1 MKRYWKRNRFRRFLA
16 LFVAVC
22 TFMTGVPLTAL
33 AQEDPGTGGTCP
45 NHVRHDESC
54 GYVEGDETKP
64 CLHVC
69 ESCATEERL
78 LELDS
83 TLDEQIKELASQ
95 YFGDSPAELTPE
107 YQEALMKLYS
117 SVQKNGT
124 MTASLPGS
132 DAAGE
137 GTVEVEALEE
147 GVEFDPEVKI
157 IAPEDILSTDDGG
170 IQLTFRLSKA
180 ADYPVSFRVRTLG
193 ASAKSGESFIPVG
206 HFMGQIVEFPKGS
219 VEQSINMA
227 IRDDSARIEGTE
239 LFLIMCDQ
247 PQNAVF
253 EGENPYSAFAWG
265 KILKDNGYNEGLLTE
280 GKNALDKAVSTG
292 IKDAPL
298 FPNQDLA
305 DYTYMTWDPSEF
317 PSLPIKFEKLQVMR
331 FRTEDGAK
339 ASPDERSM
347 ASGVFHLSEDAKD
360 LVRDGIAN
368 KFRFWPVIVYDR
380 SGGDDGYWVWTS
392 DLELKL
398 YNKTEENIIDWQVFQ
413 DTSSEEIKDGW
424 GPDKGYTYT
433 DLKEWTDDASEDQR
447 DVYDVKTERVFD
459 ITPDYTDL
467 ALYVMACG
475 TVNDAWLGLQ
485 TKYYQSEG
493 MLGAWLQDTK
503 QPEVVGVTVPKENF
517 SSGDCIPITVEFSEP
532 IVARGLTL
540 SVQDRA
546 GGLRHLEE
554 GEPYYKG
561 KYVSFPYVVEDR
573 NNTNI
578 VVTGLSAD
586 RDAETGESLVTDLAG
601 NTFEGWTPENGTL
614 TLEDAVIETPRKELA
629 FTDNGMKVVYP
640 EKPDGGNWESYIR
653 SDRVRVEIPL
663 NYSEDPG
670 ADLTNWIASSYQ
682 DGAALPTVKIS
693 TDSGHTLYDVA
704 YALDENGDPVSS
716 TLVSE
721 FDAADLQE
729 GNNQISLWIA
739 DEADGPFRPVLAAG
753 LPDAVLGQADV
764 TDIELTAAY
773 GSAGTAVEE
782 DGNVLLSQL
791 VDTDDNISPIQFTA
805 ALTPDRVNYP
815 EVEWSVENADQDV
828 KEPIAQ
834 ITRDPNDPLKAQLTL
849 TGSAFGEVTVTATAN
864 NGGEGE
870 DNEKAVS
877 QSFSFTVER
886 DISLFSGVTTT
897 VKVGEAGSVKWLNS
911 DGDIYNEAVYTV
923 KLYRADKEGNPEG
936 EQIGDD
942 YFSEK
947 GANSVEIGEGVF
959 SEISQ
964 FTDGAYRPAYVAV
977 ITTDDLYNLG
987 EKLEARS
994 LVTVYPKPVNISLEP
1009 EEEDINGG
1017 LYLLDD
1023 AGSFRFRGTVENWLE
1038 RDDGNSEVTVTRN
1051 DEPYGEFTCTVD
1063 DQVSGS
1069 VEIPAVAEGNLK
1081 DIYIITVKAKN
1092 NNAGVYSSDSLVLQ
1106 VYDRDALE
1114 VIVEN
1119 ENGEVIDTMSGDGGS
1134 LTVSNTG
1141 QAALDGGKLDISQA
1155 DMDAILGLKRQ
1166 IDLKR
1171 YLYVNYEGIGWNTVS
1186 DRMAWNSENTA
1197 AATINYRNGT
1207 LFEDIRNF
1215 DYTNYRPDETMMLVG
1230 HEDGESRIT
1239 VTHGRT
1245 GNQVGFDVTVDTL
1258 KDQLY
1263 LFQVYPMA
1271 ATAITYSAYTD
1282 ESRTQTE
1289 ERVVSTNENG
1299 EFAVYEEFGIA
1310 SDVRFERTDAD
1321 GSTWLGTIFH
1331 QNLLTQEN
1339 DGSKM
1344 ELYPLNS
1351 IDLREVTVQNF
1362 YLKDEAGN
1370 PYSGPVRYSYGV
1382 YKNGE
1387 FCPQARLSDD
1397 KGSAEHA
1404 RDKAEVISDES
1415 GMVRL
1420 DLDSTQFI
1428 TVSELAEGATE
1439 ADLGPGDEITY
1450 IVEFEFGENYT
1461 QYQPQVVEIDASVN
1475 DEQAIRSAD
1484 SILNLRSAAEANKA
1498 FVDSYQV
1505 QYKDEMKASYDATDN
1520 TGYVGLSNE
1529 FQDVDLK
1536 SRVIWWN
1543 TLAEDLPKGS
1553 LYETELTDDT
1563 DQALKGQKSSTVVYP
1578 FGNFPVSTNILRIT
1592 PELFGGLGIRDEGY
1606 EPITGKIRLYDE
1618 TGELY
1623 AVYSVPFKLA
1633 NLIGTEDI
1641 SDFSQGLYVGSA
1653 TGELPISMF
1662 EADAAA
1668 NEASRESNGG
1678 GFSGE
1683 AFETGG
1689 FDGGDMANG
1698 ALNGLAIGC
1707 PSFLPVKYNIVATDD
1722 PNEWQFIGVIEF
1734 AFGNDPDVDVSS
1746 QSTTKM
1752 QNNFSSAKKTIEE
1765 FADRFSKDDSTP
1777 QQPPQQQS
1785 SQQQSGS
1792 NWKGN
1797 VNATAMVRG
1806 FVQGT
1811 MKYNPSTERW
1821 NAEFD
1826 GGGLAIS
1833 GSAGYVWNGNSMVGP
1848 VPFTYSIG
1856 AGADLEVALE
1866 FSPMSEEAEEGGQ
1879 SIYTDFLSTVK
1890 FVAWAKAF
1898 AGIGFDWTIIA
1909 AKLGVFGN
1917 LAAGINVKTL
1927 NQAYRAEDKNTSY
1940 NYFNV
1945 GGEIGLKVELR
1956 MIIFEYE
1963 KVLVSGKLGYHRMDK
1978 IDGREEY
1985 TETNMPD
1992 KIYDSYEDDGAELY
2006 EREEKFRA
2014 MSPLN
2019 MANMRVASAS
2029 LKAESRSYLQ
2039 NPTVWSDGGGIQL
2052 FSLDA
2057 DNAFAQIG
2065 SNVYP
2070 GAEPVIARDGS
2081 LVVFRTDNGST
2092 DLNENGIGWA
2102 VRSGDT
2108 YMKQDGLISGTIENE
2123 AGEQVAAAA
2132 SNLDFDGTS
2141 GFGVAVWE
2149 QQNEASMM
2157 AADAPVDYNNVNDMM
2172 NRTEIVLS
2180 VVQDGS
2186 WSEPLRLTDNSTP
2199 DMAPQA
2205 AVSSNGKAIVVWR
2218 QPAAADEGNPM
2229 TFDASDE
2236 IVYSYYDGSSWS
2248 EVRQLDLGDL
2258 GAVKGLDAAIA
2269 DDGTALV
2276 TTAVQTAGPS
2286 NAMSVESGINPE
2298 TNGSNEITY
2307 TLIGADGEIK
2317 KDRVRLTDDGAAD
2330 ENPQAAYADGKFLLA
2345 WYSTE
2350 ESEVQNPVSGELQ
2363 TKEVSDI
2370 KLRAVNTDGTIE
2382 GGFVNSI
2389 SEINKTSPMEVGAE
2403 FTLAQGAGGSL
2414 NDLALIW
2421 KTSEKSGDEDSGELV
2436 YDKDVVH
2443 AVKFLDSGDGR
2454 VRVTAPMELADMG
2467 PSTTADSVSAYVNGN
2482 TIKAVI
2488 LKSEPTS
2495 ETETYSPDASGA
2507 GADAENSPV
2516 TLPVTMSSMVSAT
2529 VECTDSIAVS
2539 DIAFDPEEIRAGAVM
2554 PVQFNVQNTGLTP
2567 ITSITAQIG
2576 DRTVTLNDLN
2586 VLPNEVQA
2594 VYAEHLVGSRA
2605 EDADYTVTA
2614 SFAGGNTASASGT
2627 LELAMS
2633 DVSIGS
2639 VKVLEESEGT
2649 RTMSVSLYNDSALP
2663 LADSGLGVAL
2673 NFYESQASDAEAVPE
2688 LSCVITDPEQLQLI
2702 DEKGFSKQVTYTI
2715 PEDRLEDGEIPENG
2729 MKLFVRA
2736 DVIDPES
2743 GERAVEKDYTYNET
2757 SVQFDSLFKDGVQ
2770 FKTDAVLDNSG
2781 DVSQSVVTV
2790 KNLSLKPA
2798 EKPGNVL
2805 VSLLDEGGSVLET
2818 VSLASGA
2825 GELFRLGDEAEDT
2838 RTVSFTQKGTAVTAR
2853 YLPVADG
2860 ADYENSL
2867 MSLEAAGR
2875 SFAEEELTPEG
2886 DSEVLLTADSVN
2898 LSGTL
2903 LTAAAK
2909 SPKAEIA
2916 VYDADGVKLA
2926 EGTGHLSFQLPLVL
2940 GGNGETVDNK
2950 VTVTVDPADENAAA
2964 MAYQLTVRNTRDSS
2978 GSVVLESSAQTAT
2991 GWTNAEKVTLT
3002 QTAEELE
3009 NFAPEAWQ
3017 YTVNGGNWTD
3027 AEDEEGQ
3034 DSRILTTL
3042 REEGEYAVQGR
3053 IVDGSGY
3060 SMTSGTVAVK
3070 IDRTEPEIREESLIF
3085 LETEEELL
3093 PEEDGVIGLLKN
3105 ALNLDGDGN
3114 TDRQLKVRVDLSDD
3128 RSGIYRAVIRAGE
3141 REYVMT
3147 RAGDTDT
3154 YEGVVEHAFRGG
3166 LEVEVTDLAGNTA
3179 SYTTKDLVIEA
3190 VQEPEPGET
3199 ELEIGAGSVGIRSG
3213 FTGTDIEEFGVQYR
3227 KAGESAWTDAEP
3239 QEGSKADS
3247 FTFRIEGLEPN
3258 TAYEYRLGYRLITQ
3272 NAMIW
3277 LEEESFTTQVE
3288 IAVPVKGAGSCEGD
3302 TVSADKTGAWPGEE
3316 VEFTITSCEDHTVSG
3331 LTVNGTEHAMENTE
3345 SRTHTFRYVVTGDD
3359 RVVTSEAAFAEK
3371 QISRVTEIPEVGMNA
3386 NDENNQTAES
3396 LKAYLDSRN
3405 DLTVVYDNGTVK
3417 EDYAAEWTLAEG
3429 QEWSPKGGGY
3439 IYSAAVPLRGGET
3452 SVSRSVTVEPVQAW
3466 IAAPENI
3473 VKTISDDGWLLSELG
3488 LPETVEVSYSAEAE
3502 EADLTCPVSWTG
3514 WADSEDGRAEG
3525 DIVLTGTVSLPA
3537 WAGGTDQTSLTV
3549 IVTDKT
3555 VVRLT
3560 DLTVEDKSYDGTTD
3574 AAFTADGEI
3583 GLEAVEGS
3591 YHHPFGVEGHTVTG
3605 EPVIHFLDKNA
3616 GTDKGVTVEGL
3627 QIEGEYAEYFRLDY
3641 SNLRADI
3648 TPREITV
3655 TGLEAVDRAYDF
3667 TAKVELTGG
3676 TAEGILPEEAE
3687 AVQILIPTEGEME
3700 DADAGKDKAVTAEVV
3715 FADTVS
3721 DADRANYTI
3730 VQPELTVDITP
3741 LKLGTPAGLG
3751 WEKAGGTRIFWNPV
3765 EHASGYRVQFY
3776 CDGEKLGEPVPVEG
3790 TAFDC
3795 LELAER
3801 DGRYSFAVQAV
3812 GEGNFADGDYSSMS
3826 PQNVLEGSSFASKTG
3841 DFPDPGM
3848 GLLWTALLG
3857 AAAVTVAAVIA
3868 GKEKKMRRKHRR
3880 RR

>member
-22 TFMTGVPLTAL
+22 TLMTGVPLTAL

-83 TLDEQIKELASQ
+83 TLDEQIEELASQ
-95 YFGDSPAELTPE
+95 YFGDGPAELTPE

-117 SVQKNGT
+117 SVQKNGM

-157 IAPEDILSTDDGG
+157 SVPGSFIHYTHDDETE
-170 IQLTFRLSKA
+170 LTFKLSKA

-193 ASAKSGESFIPVG
+193 GSARAGECFKSIEQTVTF
-206 HFMGQIVEFPKGS
+206 EKGS
-219 VEQSINMA
+219 VEETVSVEMLEET
-227 IRDDSARIEGTE
+227 ARVEGYE
-239 LFLIMCDQ
+239 VLIALCDQ

-253 EGENPYSAFAWG
+253 DGDNPYSDAVMVWN
-265 KILKDNGYNEGLLTE
+265 LVSNGYNENLLN
-280 GKNALDKAVSTG
+280 GKGENALDQAAVPTG
-292 IKDAPL
+292 IENAPL
-298 FPNQDLA
+298 FPNLEKTEF
-305 DYTYMTWDPSEF
+305 TYYRWTIPSIE
-317 PSLPIKFEKLQVMR
+317 SEKLEVIR

-339 ASPDERSM
+339 ASPDKRSI
-347 ASGVFHLSEDAKD
+347 ASGIFHLSEDAKD

-380 SGGDDGYWVWTS
+380 SDDYWVWTS

-398 YNKTEENIIDWQVFQ
+398 YNKTEDNIINWQVFQ
-413 DTSSEEIKDGW
+413 DTSSEVIKDDW
-424 GPDKGYTYT
+424 GPGKGYTYI
-433 DLKEWTDDASEDQR
+433 DLKDWTDDASEDERQEI
-447 DVYDVKTERVFD
+447 YDIFSENVFD

-503 QPEVVGVTVPKENF
+503 QPEVVGVTVPEGKF
-517 SSGDCIPITVEFSEP
+517 SSGDYIPITVEFSEP
-532 IVARGLTL
+532 VKADSLTL
-540 SVQDRA
+540 QVQDYGSA
-546 GGLRHLEE
+546 LDMMDGQV
-554 GEPYYKG
+554 GEAYKS
-561 KYVSFPYVVEDR
+561 KYVTFHYVVGDR
-573 NNTNI
+573 NNSSI
-578 VVTGLSAD
+578 VVTGVQPK
-586 RDAETGESLVTDLAG
+586 RDEYTGESLVTDLAG

-629 FTDNGMKVVYP
+629 FADNGMKVIYP

-721 FDAADLQE
+721 FDAADLEE
-729 GNNQISLWIA
+729 GENQISLWIA

-834 ITRDPNDPLKAQLTL
+834 ITRDPDDPLKAQLTL

-923 KLYRADKEGNPEG
+923 KIYRADEEGNPEG

-942 YFSEK
+942 YLSEK

-1186 DRMAWNSENTA
+1186 DRMAWDSENTA

-1484 SILNLRSAAEANKA
+1484 SILNLRSAAEANEA

-1623 AVYSVPFKLA
+1623 AAYSVPFKLA

-1668 NEASRESNGG
+1668 NEASRESSGG

-1777 QQPPQQQS
+1777 QQPPQQPPQQQPE
-1785 SQQQSGS
+1785 QQQSES

-1866 FSPMSEEAEEGGQ
+1866 FSPMSEEAEEDGQ

-2092 DLNENGIGWA
+2092 DLNETGIGWA

-2108 YMKQDGLISGTIENE
+2108 YVKQDGLISGAIENE

-2132 SNLDFDGTS
+2132 SNLDFNGTS

-2149 QQNEASMM
+2149 QQNEANMM
-2157 AADAPVDYNNVNDMM
+2157 AADTPVDYNNVNDMM

-2218 QPAAADEGNPM
+2218 QPAAADEGDPM

-2258 GAVKGLDAAIA
+2258 GAVKGLDVAIA

-2286 NAMSVESGINPE
+2286 NAMGVESGINPE

-2495 ETETYSPDASGA
+2495 ETETYRPDASGT

-2605 EDADYTVTA
+2605 EDADYMVTV

-2649 RTMSVSLYNDSALP
+2649 RTLSVSLYNASALP

-2688 LSCVITDPEQLQLI
+2688 LSYVITDPAQLQLI

-2743 GERAVEKDYTYNET
+2743 GERVVEKDYTYNDA
-2757 SVQFDSLFKDGVQ
+2757 SVQFNSLYKDGVQ
-2770 FKTDAVLDNSG
+2770 FRTDAVLDNSG

-2798 EKPGNVL
+2798 EEPGNVL

-2825 GELFRLGDEAEDT
+2825 GELFRLGGEAEDT
-2838 RTVSFTQKGTAVTAR
+2838 RAVSFTQKGAAVTAR

-2926 EGTGHLSFQLPLVL
+2926 EGTGHLSFQMPLVL
-2940 GGNGETVDNK
+2940 GENGETVDNK

-2964 MAYQLTVRNTRDSS
+2964 VTYQLTVRNTRDSS

-2991 GWTNAEKVTLT
+2991 GWTNAEEVTLT

-3009 NFAPEAWQ
+3009 NFVPEAWQ
-3017 YTVNGGNWTD
+3017 YTVNGGSWTD
-3027 AEDEEGQ
+3027 AEGGEGQ

-3042 REEGEYAVQGR
+3042 RGEGEYAVQGR

-3060 SMTSGTVAVK
+3060 AMTSGTVAVK
-3070 IDRTEPEIREESLIF
+3070 IDRTEPEIREESLVF

-3093 PEEDGVIGLLKN
+3093 PEDDGVIGILKN

-3128 RSGIYRAVIRAGE
+3128 RSGIYRAVIKAGD

-3154 YEGVVEHAFRGG
+3154 YEGVVEHAFRGS

-3179 SYTTKDLVIEA
+3179 SYTTKNIVVED
-3190 VQEPEPGET
+3190 VQEPEHGET
-3199 ELEIGAGSVGIRSG
+3199 ELEISAGSAGIQSG
-3213 FTGTDIEEFGVQYR
+3213 FNGTDIEEFGVQYR

-3239 QEGSKADS
+3239 QEGSEADS
-3247 FTFRIEGLEPN
+3247 FTFLIEGLEPN

-3272 NAMIW
+3272 NEMTW
-3277 LEEESFTTQVE
+3277 LEAESFTTQVE

-3302 TVSADKTGAWPGEE
+3302 TVSADKTEAWPGEE

-3345 SRTHTFRYVVTGDD
+3345 SRTHTFRYVVAGDD
-3359 RVVTSEAAFAEK
+3359 RVVTSEAAFVDK

-3514 WADSEDGRAEG
+3514 WTDSEDGRAEG
-3525 DIVLTGTVSLPA
+3525 DIVLTGTAALPA

-3574 AAFTADGEI
+3574 AAFTVDGEI

-3648 TPREITV
+3648 TP
-3655 TGLEAVDRAYDF
+3655 
-3667 TAKVELTGG
+3667 
-3676 TAEGILPEEAE
+3676 
-3687 AVQILIPTEGEME
+3687 
-3700 DADAGKDKAVTAEVV
+3700 
-3715 FADTVS
+3715 
-3721 DADRANYTI
+3721 
-3730 VQPELTVDITP
+3730 

-3795 LELAER
+3795 RELAER

-3812 GEGNFADGDYSSMS
+3812 GEGNFADGDYSSLS

-3841 DFPDPGM
+3841 DFLDSGM
-3848 GLLWTALLG
+3848 WMLWTALLG
-3857 AAAVTVAAVIA
+3857 AAAVTAAAVLA

>member
-22 TFMTGVPLTAL
+22 TLMTGVPLTAL

-83 TLDEQIKELASQ
+83 TLDEQIEELASQ
-95 YFGDSPAELTPE
+95 YFGDGPAELTPE

-147 GVEFDPEVKI
+147 GVEFDPEVEIMIPLYSVSNITNKSV
-157 IAPEDILSTDDGG
+157 ELN
-170 IQLTFRLSKA
+170 FRLSKA
-180 ADYPVSFRVRTLG
+180 ADYPVSFHMKTLG
-193 ASAKSGESFIPVG
+193 GSARVAESFG
-206 HFMGQIVEFPKGS
+206 A
-219 VEQSINMA
+219 VEQTVVFQAGTTEQTVTITMGE
-227 IRDDSARIEGTE
+227 DPARIEGTTMFYV
-239 LFLIMCDQ
+239 LCDQ
-247 PQNAVF
+247 PQNALFKDALDGV
-253 EGENPYSAFAWG
+253 GYSAFG
-265 KILKDNGYNEGLLTE
+265 LGVILKNNGYNEGLLTE

-305 DYTYMTWDPSEF
+305 DYTYMTMTWDPSEF
-317 PSLPIKFEKLQVMR
+317 PSLPIKSEELQVMR

-433 DLKEWTDDASEDQR
+433 DLKEWTDDASEDER
-447 DVYDVKTERVFD
+447 DEYYVKTERVFD

-503 QPEVVGVTVPKENF
+503 QPEVVGITVPKGHF
-517 SSGDCIPITVEFSEP
+517 SSGDVIPITVEFSEP
-532 IVARGLTL
+532 VVAQGMTL
-540 SVQDRA
+540 NVQDSA
-546 GGLRHLEE
+546 SGLRHLEE

-561 KYVSFPYVVEDR
+561 KYISFPYIVNHR

-578 VVTGLSAD
+578 IVTGLSAD

-629 FTDNGMKVVYP
+629 FADNGMKVVYP

-834 ITRDPNDPLKAQLTL
+834 ITRDPDDPLKAQLTL

-886 DISLFSGVTTT
+886 DISLFNGVTTT

-911 DGDIYNEAVYTV
+911 DGDIYNGAVYTV
-923 KLYRADKEGNPEG
+923 KIYRADEEGDPEG

-942 YFSEK
+942 YLSEK

-987 EKLEARS
+987 EKLETRS
-994 LVTVYPKPVNISLEP
+994 LVTVYPKPVSVSLEP

-1023 AGSFRFRGTVENWLE
+1023 AGTFRFTGTVENWLE
-1038 RDDGNSEVTVTRN
+1038 RDGNSRVTVTRN
-1051 DEPYGEFTCTVD
+1051 GEPYGDFECTVD
-1063 DQVSGS
+1063 DRISGS
-1069 VEIPAVAEGNLK
+1069 VKIPAVPEGNLK
-1081 DIYIITVKAKN
+1081 DIYVIAVKAKN
-1092 NNAGVYSSDSLVLQ
+1092 NNTDVYSSDSMVLQ
-1106 VYDRDALE
+1106 VYDRDALK

-1119 ENGEVIDTMSGDGGS
+1119 ENGDVIDTMAGEGGS
-1134 LTVSNTG
+1134 LTISNTG
-1141 QAALDGGKLDISQA
+1141 QAAADGGKLDISQA
-1155 DMDAILGLKRQ
+1155 DMDAILALKRQ

-1171 YLYVNYEGIGWNTVS
+1171 YLYVNYEGIGWNTTA
-1186 DRMAWNSENTA
+1186 DRMAWDSGNA
-1197 AATINYRNGT
+1197 DAATINYRNGS
-1207 LFEDIRNF
+1207 LFEDIRRF

-1245 GNQVGFDVTVDTL
+1245 GNQVEFDVTVDTL

-1263 LFQVYPMA
+1263 LFQVYPAA

-1289 ERVVSTNENG
+1289 KRVVSTNENG

-1310 SDVRFERTDAD
+1310 SDVRFERTDAE

-1331 QNLLTQEN
+1331 QNLLSQEN
-1339 DGSKM
+1339 DGSKL

-1351 IDLREVTVQNF
+1351 IELREVTVQNF
-1362 YLKDEAGN
+1362 YLKDENGN

-1404 RDKAEVISDES
+1404 RDKAEVVSDAN
-1415 GMVRL
+1415 GMIRL

-1428 TVSELAEGATE
+1428 TVNELAAGATE
-1439 ADLGPGDEITY
+1439 AELEPDDEITY

-1461 QYQPQVVEIDASVN
+1461 QYRPQVVEIDATIN
-1475 DEQAIRSAD
+1475 EEQTIRSAD
-1484 SILNLRSAAEANKA
+1484 GILNLRSADEVNKA
-1498 FVDSYQV
+1498 FVDSYRV
-1505 QYKDEMKASYDATDN
+1505 QYKDAMKASYDATDN

-1529 FQDVDLK
+1529 FRDVDLT

-1543 TLAEDLPKGS
+1543 ALAENLPKGT
-1553 LYETELTDDT
+1553 LYDAELTDDT
-1563 DQALKGQKSSTVVYP
+1563 EQALNGQKSSTVVYP
-1578 FGNFPVSTNILRIT
+1578 FGNFPVTTNILQIT
-1592 PELFGGLGIRDEGY
+1592 PELFGGLGVQDEGY
-1606 EPITGKIRLYDE
+1606 EPIAGKIRLYDE
-1618 TGELY
+1618 EGSLH
-1623 AVYSVPFKLA
+1623 AAYSMPFKLA
-1633 NLIGTEDI
+1633 NLIGSADI
-1641 SDFSQGLYVGSA
+1641 SDFSQRIYMGSA
-1653 TGELPISMF
+1653 TGEIPTSMF
-1662 EADAAA
+1662 VADDSV
-1668 NEASRESNGG
+1668 ELEDPNGG
-1678 GFSGE
+1678 GFSGQ
-1683 AFETGG
+1683 AFESGG
-1689 FDGGDMANG
+1689 FDKSEMATG
-1698 ALNGLAIGC
+1698 ALNGLSIGM
-1707 PSFLPVKYNIVATDD
+1707 PASVPVKFNFIATDD
-1722 PNEWQFIGVIEF
+1722 PEVWRLIGVIDVTL
-1734 AFGNDPDVDVSS
+1734 GNDPDADVSS
-1746 QSTTKM
+1746 APTSAVL
-1752 QNNFSSAKKTIEE
+1752 NNFTSTKKDIMDMKNG
-1765 FADRFSKDDSTP
+1765 FADGKEGLESD
-1777 QQPPQQQS
+1777 
-1785 SQQQSGS
+1785 
-1792 NWKGN
+1792 WKGN
-1797 VNATAMVRG
+1797 VNLGASIRG

-1811 MKYNPSTERW
+1811 TKYDPATDKRITV
-1821 NAEFD
+1821 FD
-1826 GGGLAIS
+1826 GGGLVVS
-1833 GSAGYVWNGNSMVGP
+1833 GSAGYVWNGNTMVGFIP
-1848 VPFTYSIG
+1848 VTYSIG

-1879 SIYTDFLSTVK
+1879 DIYTDFLSTVK
-1890 FVAWAKAF
+1890 FVVWAKAF
-1898 AGIGFDWTIIA
+1898 AGFGFDWSIIA
-1909 AKLGVFGN
+1909 LKLGVFGELN
-1917 LAAGINVKTL
+1917 AGINVKTL
-1927 NQAYRAEDKNTSY
+1927 NQAYLENDKNTSY
-1940 NYFNV
+1940 NYFRV
-1945 GGEIGLKVELR
+1945 GGEIGLK
-1956 MIIFEYE
+1956 FEAALLLVHYE
-1963 KVLVSGKLGYHRMDK
+1963 KVLVSGDLSYHRLDK

-1985 TETNMPD
+1985 TTTNLPE
-1992 KIYDSYEDDGAELY
+1992 KIYDSYMDDGADIDKK
-2006 EREEKFRA
+2006 EEKFRV

-2019 MANMRVASAS
+2019 IANMRVVSAS
-2029 LKAESRSYLQ
+2029 LRTESRNYLSK
-2039 NPTVWSDGGGIQL
+2039 PTVWADGGGIRP
-2052 FSLDA
+2052 FSLDE
-2057 DNAFAQIG
+2057 DNAFAEIG

-2070 GAEPVIARDGS
+2070 GSEPLIARDGS

-2092 DLNENGIGWA
+2092 DLNETGIGWA
-2102 VRSGDT
+2102 ARSGDT
-2108 YMKQDGLISGTIENE
+2108 YVRQDGLISGTIENE
-2123 AGEQVAAAA
+2123 QGEQVASAAT
-2132 SNLDFDGTS
+2132 NLDFDGTDS
-2141 GFGVAVWE
+2141 FGVAAWE
-2149 QQNEASMM
+2149 QQNEESSL
-2157 AADAPVDYNNVNDMM
+2157 AADALVDNNSINDMM

-2186 WSEPLRLTDNSTP
+2186 WSEPLRLTDNAVP
-2199 DMAPQA
+2199 DMAPQV
-2205 AVSSNGKAIVVWR
+2205 AVSSSGKAVVVWR
-2218 QPAAADEGNPM
+2218 QPAAADEGAPM

-2236 IVYSYYDGSSWS
+2236 LVYSYYDGSTWS

-2258 GAVKGLDAAIA
+2258 GAVKGLDAAMA
-2269 DDGTALV
+2269 DDGTAIV
-2276 TTAVQTAGPS
+2276 TTAVQLSGAS
-2286 NAMSVESGINPE
+2286 SAMSITDGVDPA

-2307 TLIGADGEIK
+2307 TVIGADGEIQG
-2317 KDRVRLTDDGAAD
+2317 DRVRLTDDGAAD

-2350 ESEVQNPVSGELQ
+2350 EENVINPATGAEE
-2363 TKEVSDI
+2363 TREVSDVR
-2370 KLRAVNTDGTIE
+2370 LRAINTDGTID
-2382 GGFVNSI
+2382 GNFVNSI
-2389 SEINKTSPMEVGAE
+2389 SEINKTSPMEVGAD
-2403 FTLAQGAGGSL
+2403 FSLAQGAGGSI

-2421 KTSEKSGDEDSGELV
+2421 KTSEKSGGEESESLV

-2454 VRVTAPMELADMG
+2454 VRVTAPVELADMG

-2488 LKSEPTS
+2488 LKSELTS
-2495 ETETYSPDASGA
+2495 ETETYTADGSGA
-2507 GADAENSPV
+2507 GADASAGSV
-2516 TLPVTMSSMVSAT
+2516 TLPVTECGMVSAT
-2529 VECTDSIAVS
+2529 VECRDSIAVS
-2539 DIAFDPEEIRAGAVM
+2539 DVVFDTADIRANALM

-2576 DRTVTLNDLN
+2576 GREVTVDGLSI
-2586 VLPNEVQA
+2586 LPNEVQT
-2594 VYAEHLVGSRA
+2594 VYAEHLVGECA
-2605 EDADYTVTA
+2605 ADTDYTVTA
-2614 SFAGGNTASASGT
+2614 VFAGGNTASVSGT
-2627 LELAMS
+2627 LELGMT
-2633 DVSIGS
+2633 DVSIGK
-2639 VKVLEESEGT
+2639 VKVLEEKEGT
-2649 RTMSVSLYNDSALP
+2649 RTLSVSLYNDSAVP
-2663 LADSGLGVAL
+2663 LAGSGQAVEL
-2673 NFYESQASDAEAVPE
+2673 NFYTSQTSDAQVIPE
-2688 LSCVITDPEQLQLI
+2688 LSRVITDPAELQLI
-2702 DEKGFSKQVTYTI
+2702 DEKGYSEQVTYVI
-2715 PEDRLEDGEIPENG
+2715 PEEFLEGGEIPENG
-2729 MKLFVRA
+2729 IKLYVRA
-2736 DVIDPES
+2736 NVIDPASE
-2743 GERAVEKDYTYNET
+2743 ETVKEKDYTYNET
-2757 SVQFDSLFKDGVQ
+2757 SVQIETLYKDGVQ

-2825 GELFRLGDEAEDT
+2825 GELFRLGGEAEDT

-2875 SFAEEELTPEG
+2875 SFTEGELTPEG

-2909 SPKAEIA
+2909 SPKPEIA

-2926 EGTGHLSFQLPLVL
+2926 EGTGHLSFQLPLLL
-2940 GGNGETVDNK
+2940 GENGETVENK
-2950 VTVTVDPADENAAA
+2950 VTVTVNPADENAAA

-2991 GWTNAEKVTLT
+2991 GWTNAEEVTLT

-3027 AEDEEGQ
+3027 AEDGEGQ

-3060 SMTSGTVAVK
+3060 AMTSETVAVK

-3147 RAGDTDT
+3147 RTGDTDT
-3154 YEGVVEHAFRGG
+3154 YEGIVEHAFRGS

-3179 SYTTKDLVIEA
+3179 SYTTKNIVVED
-3190 VQEPEPGET
+3190 VQEPELGET
-3199 ELEIGAGSVGIRSG
+3199 ELEIGAGSAGIQSG
-3213 FTGTDIEEFGVQYR
+3213 FNGTDIEEFGMQYR
-3227 KAGESAWTDAEP
+3227 KTDESAWTDAEP
-3239 QEGSKADS
+3239 QEGSEADS
-3247 FTFRIEGLEPN
+3247 FTFLIEGLEPN

-3272 NAMIW
+3272 NEMTW
-3277 LEEESFTTQVE
+3277 LEAESFTTQVE

-3302 TVSADKTGAWPGEE
+3302 TVSADKTEAWPGEE
-3316 VEFTITSCEDHTVSG
+3316 VEFTITSCGDHTVSG

-3359 RVVTSEAAFAEK
+3359 RVVTSEAAFVDK
-3371 QISRVTEIPEVGMNA
+3371 QISRVTEIPEVRMNA

-3417 EDYAAEWTLAEG
+3417 EDYAAEWSLAEG
-3429 QEWSPKGGGY
+3429 QEWNPKGGNYTYG
-3439 IYSAAVPLRGGET
+3439 AAVPLRGGQT
-3452 SVSRSVTVEPVQAW
+3452 AVSRSVTVEPVQAW

-3488 LPETVEVSYSAEAE
+3488 LPETVEVTYSAEAE

-3514 WADSEDGRAEG
+3514 WTDSEDGRAEG

-3574 AAFTADGEI
+3574 AAFTVDGEI

-3700 DADAGKDKAVTAEVV
+3700 DADAGKDKAVAAEVV

-3848 GLLWTALLG
+3848 GLLWTTLLG

>member
-22 TFMTGVPLTAL
+22 TLMTGVPLTAL

-83 TLDEQIKELASQ
+83 TLDEQIEELASQ
-95 YFGDSPAELTPE
+95 YFGDGPAELTPE

-117 SVQKNGT
+117 SVQKNGM

-157 IAPEDILSTDDGG
+157 SVPGSFIHYTHDDETE
-170 IQLTFRLSKA
+170 LTFKLSKA

-193 ASAKSGESFIPVG
+193 GSARAGECFKSIEQTVTF
-206 HFMGQIVEFPKGS
+206 EKGS
-219 VEQSINMA
+219 VEETVSVEMLEET
-227 IRDDSARIEGTE
+227 ARVEGYE
-239 LFLIMCDQ
+239 VLIALCDQ

-253 EGENPYSAFAWG
+253 DGDNPYSDAVMVWN
-265 KILKDNGYNEGLLTE
+265 LVSNGYNENLLN
-280 GKNALDKAVSTG
+280 GKGENALDQAAVPTG
-292 IKDAPL
+292 IENAPL
-298 FPNQDLA
+298 FPNLEKTEF
-305 DYTYMTWDPSEF
+305 TYYRWTIPSIE
-317 PSLPIKFEKLQVMR
+317 SEKLEVIR

-339 ASPDERSM
+339 ASPDKRSI
-347 ASGVFHLSEDAKD
+347 ASGIFHLSEDAKD

-380 SGGDDGYWVWTS
+380 SDDYWVWTS

-398 YNKTEENIIDWQVFQ
+398 YNKTEDNIINWQVFQ
-413 DTSSEEIKDGW
+413 DTSSEVIKDDW
-424 GPDKGYTYT
+424 GPGKGYTYI
-433 DLKEWTDDASEDQR
+433 DLKDWTDDASEDERQEI
-447 DVYDVKTERVFD
+447 YDIFSENVFD

-503 QPEVVGVTVPKENF
+503 QPEVVGVTVPEGKF
-517 SSGDCIPITVEFSEP
+517 SSGDYIPITVEFSEP
-532 IVARGLTL
+532 VKADSLTL
-540 SVQDRA
+540 QVQDYGSA
-546 GGLRHLEE
+546 LDMMDGQV
-554 GEPYYKG
+554 GEAYKS
-561 KYVSFPYVVEDR
+561 KYVTFHYVVGDR
-573 NNTNI
+573 NNSSI
-578 VVTGLSAD
+578 VVTGVQPK
-586 RDAETGESLVTDLAG
+586 RDEYTGESLVTDLAG

-629 FTDNGMKVVYP
+629 FADNGMKVIYP

-721 FDAADLQE
+721 FDAADLEE
-729 GNNQISLWIA
+729 GENQISLWIA

-834 ITRDPNDPLKAQLTL
+834 ITRDPDDPLKAQLTL

-923 KLYRADKEGNPEG
+923 KIYRADEEGNPGG

-942 YFSEK
+942 YLSEK

-964 FTDGAYRPAYVAV
+964 FKDGAYRPAYVAV

-1023 AGSFRFRGTVENWLE
+1023 AGSFGFRGTVENWLE

-1186 DRMAWNSENTA
+1186 DRMAWDSENTA

-1484 SILNLRSAAEANKA
+1484 SILNLRSAAEANEA

-1623 AVYSVPFKLA
+1623 AAYSVPFKLA

-1668 NEASRESNGG
+1668 NEASRESSGG

-1777 QQPPQQQS
+1777 QQPPQQPPQQQPE
-1785 SQQQSGS
+1785 QQQSES

-1866 FSPMSEEAEEGGQ
+1866 FSPMSEEAEEDGQ

-2092 DLNENGIGWA
+2092 DLNETGIGWA

-2108 YMKQDGLISGTIENE
+2108 YVKQDGLISGAIENE

-2218 QPAAADEGNPM
+2218 QPAAADEGDPM

-2258 GAVKGLDAAIA
+2258 GAVKGLDVAIA

-2286 NAMSVESGINPE
+2286 NAMGVESGINPE

-2467 PSTTADSVSAYVNGN
+2467 PSTTADSVSAFVNGN

-2576 DRTVTLNDLN
+2576 DRTVALNDLN

-2649 RTMSVSLYNDSALP
+2649 RTLSVSLYNDSALP

-2688 LSCVITDPEQLQLI
+2688 LSCVITDPAQLQLI

-2743 GERAVEKDYTYNET
+2743 GERAVEKDYTYNDA
-2757 SVQFDSLFKDGVQ
+2757 SVQFNSLYKDGVQ
-2770 FKTDAVLDNSG
+2770 FRTDAVLDNSG

-2825 GELFRLGDEAEDT
+2825 GELFRLGGEAEDT

-2926 EGTGHLSFQLPLVL
+2926 EGTGHLSFQMPLVL
-2940 GGNGETVDNK
+2940 GENGETVDNK

-2964 MAYQLTVRNTRDSS
+2964 VTYQLTVRNTRDSS

-2991 GWTNAEKVTLT
+2991 GWTNAEEVTLT

-3009 NFAPEAWQ
+3009 NFVPEAWQ
-3017 YTVNGGNWTD
+3017 YTVNGGSWTD
-3027 AEDEEGQ
+3027 AEGGEGQ

-3042 REEGEYAVQGR
+3042 RGEGEYAVQGR

-3060 SMTSGTVAVK
+3060 AMTSGTVAVK

-3093 PEEDGVIGLLKN
+3093 PEDDGVIGILKN

-3128 RSGIYRAVIRAGE
+3128 RSGIYRAVIKAGE

-3154 YEGVVEHAFRGG
+3154 YEGVVEHAFRGS

-3179 SYTTKDLVIEA
+3179 SYTTKNVVVED

-3199 ELEIGAGSVGIRSG
+3199 ELEISAGSAGIQSG
-3213 FTGTDIEEFGVQYR
+3213 FNGTDIEEFGMQYR
-3227 KAGESAWTDAEP
+3227 KTNESAWTDAEP
-3239 QEGSKADS
+3239 QEGSEVDS
-3247 FTFRIEGLEPN
+3247 FTFLIEGLEPN

-3272 NAMIW
+3272 NEMTW
-3277 LEEESFTTQVE
+3277 LEAESFTTQVE

-3302 TVSADKTGAWPGEE
+3302 TVSADKTEAWPGEE

-3359 RVVTSEAAFAEK
+3359 RVVTSEAAFADK

-3514 WADSEDGRAEG
+3514 WTDSEDGRAEG
-3525 DIVLTGTVSLPA
+3525 DIVLTGTAALPA

-3574 AAFTADGEI
+3574 AAFTVDGEI

-3648 TPREITV
+3648 TP
-3655 TGLEAVDRAYDF
+3655 
-3667 TAKVELTGG
+3667 
-3676 TAEGILPEEAE
+3676 
-3687 AVQILIPTEGEME
+3687 
-3700 DADAGKDKAVTAEVV
+3700 
-3715 FADTVS
+3715 
-3721 DADRANYTI
+3721 
-3730 VQPELTVDITP
+3730 

-3795 LELAER
+3795 RELAER

-3812 GEGNFADGDYSSMS
+3812 GEGNFADGDYSSLS

-3841 DFPDPGM
+3841 DFLDSGM
-3848 GLLWTALLG
+3848 WMLWTALLG
-3857 AAAVTVAAVIA
+3857 AAAVTAAAVLA

>member
-22 TFMTGVPLTAL
+22 TLMTGVPLTAL

-83 TLDEQIKELASQ
+83 TLDEQIEELASQ
-95 YFGDSPAELTPE
+95 YFGDGPAELTPE

-117 SVQKNGT
+117 SVQKNGM

-157 IAPEDILSTDDGG
+157 SVPGSFIHYTHDDETE
-170 IQLTFRLSKA
+170 LTFKLSKA

-193 ASAKSGESFIPVG
+193 GSARAGECFKSIEQTVTF
-206 HFMGQIVEFPKGS
+206 EKGS
-219 VEQSINMA
+219 VEETVSVEMLEET
-227 IRDDSARIEGTE
+227 ARVEGYE
-239 LFLIMCDQ
+239 VLIALCDQ

-253 EGENPYSAFAWG
+253 DGDNPYSDAVMVWN
-265 KILKDNGYNEGLLTE
+265 LVSNGYNENLLN
-280 GKNALDKAVSTG
+280 GKGENALDQAAVPTG
-292 IKDAPL
+292 IENAPL
-298 FPNQDLA
+298 FPNLEKTEF
-305 DYTYMTWDPSEF
+305 TYYRWTIPSIE
-317 PSLPIKFEKLQVMR
+317 SEKLEVIR

-339 ASPDERSM
+339 ASPDKRSI
-347 ASGVFHLSEDAKD
+347 ASGIFHLSEDAKD

-380 SGGDDGYWVWTS
+380 SDDYWVWTS

-398 YNKTEENIIDWQVFQ
+398 YNKTEDNIINWQVFQ
-413 DTSSEEIKDGW
+413 DTSSEVIKDDW
-424 GPDKGYTYT
+424 GPGKGYTYI
-433 DLKEWTDDASEDQR
+433 DLKDWTDDASEDERQEI
-447 DVYDVKTERVFD
+447 YDIFSENVFD

-503 QPEVVGVTVPKENF
+503 QPEVVGVTVPEGKF
-517 SSGDCIPITVEFSEP
+517 SSGDYIPITVEFSEP
-532 IVARGLTL
+532 VKADSLTL
-540 SVQDRA
+540 QVQDYGSA
-546 GGLRHLEE
+546 LDMMDGQV
-554 GEPYYKG
+554 GEAYKS
-561 KYVSFPYVVEDR
+561 KYVTFHYVVGDR
-573 NNTNI
+573 NNSSI
-578 VVTGLSAD
+578 VVTGVQPK
-586 RDAETGESLVTDLAG
+586 RDEYTGESLVTDLAG

-629 FTDNGMKVVYP
+629 FADNGMKVIYP

-721 FDAADLQE
+721 FDAADLEE
-729 GNNQISLWIA
+729 GENQISLWIA

-834 ITRDPNDPLKAQLTL
+834 ITRDPDDPLKAQLTL

-886 DISLFSGVTTT
+886 DISLFNGVTTT

-911 DGDIYNEAVYTV
+911 DGDIYNGAVYTV
-923 KLYRADKEGNPEG
+923 KIYRADEEGNPGG

-942 YFSEK
+942 YLSEK

-964 FTDGAYRPAYVAV
+964 FKDGAYRPAYVAV

-1023 AGSFRFRGTVENWLE
+1023 AGSFGFRGTVENWLE

-1186 DRMAWNSENTA
+1186 DRMAWDSENTA

-1484 SILNLRSAAEANKA
+1484 SILNLRSAAEANEA

-1623 AVYSVPFKLA
+1623 AAYSVPFKLA

-1668 NEASRESNGG
+1668 NEASRESSGG

-1777 QQPPQQQS
+1777 QQPPQQPPQQQPE
-1785 SQQQSGS
+1785 QQQSES

-1866 FSPMSEEAEEGGQ
+1866 FSPMSEEAEEDGQ

-2092 DLNENGIGWA
+2092 DLNETGIGWA

-2108 YMKQDGLISGTIENE
+2108 YVKQDGLISGAIENE

-2218 QPAAADEGNPM
+2218 QPAAADEGDPM

-2258 GAVKGLDAAIA
+2258 GAVKGLDVAIA

-2286 NAMSVESGINPE
+2286 NAMGVESGINPE

-2467 PSTTADSVSAYVNGN
+2467 PSTTADSVSAFVNGN

-2576 DRTVTLNDLN
+2576 DRTVALNDLN

-2649 RTMSVSLYNDSALP
+2649 RTLSVSLYNDSALP

-2688 LSCVITDPEQLQLI
+2688 LSCVITDPAQLQLI

-2743 GERAVEKDYTYNET
+2743 GERAVEKDYTYNDA
-2757 SVQFDSLFKDGVQ
+2757 SVQFNSLYKDGVQ
-2770 FKTDAVLDNSG
+2770 FRTDAVLDNSG

-2825 GELFRLGDEAEDT
+2825 GELFRLGGEAEDT

-2926 EGTGHLSFQLPLVL
+2926 EGTGHLSFQMPLVL
-2940 GGNGETVDNK
+2940 GENGETVDNK

-2964 MAYQLTVRNTRDSS
+2964 VTYQLTVRNTRDSS

-2991 GWTNAEKVTLT
+2991 GWTNAEEVTLT

-3009 NFAPEAWQ
+3009 NFVPEAWQ
-3017 YTVNGGNWTD
+3017 YTVNGGSWTD
-3027 AEDEEGQ
+3027 AEGGEGQ

-3042 REEGEYAVQGR
+3042 RGEGEYAVQGR

-3060 SMTSGTVAVK
+3060 AMTSGTVAVK

-3093 PEEDGVIGLLKN
+3093 PEDDGVIGILKN

-3128 RSGIYRAVIRAGE
+3128 RSGIYRAVIKAGE

-3154 YEGVVEHAFRGG
+3154 YEGVVEHAFRGS

-3179 SYTTKDLVIEA
+3179 SYTTKNVVVED

-3199 ELEIGAGSVGIRSG
+3199 ELEISAGSAGIQSG
-3213 FTGTDIEEFGVQYR
+3213 FNGTDIEEFGMQYR
-3227 KAGESAWTDAEP
+3227 KTNESAWTDAEP
-3239 QEGSKADS
+3239 QEGSEVDS
-3247 FTFRIEGLEPN
+3247 FTFLIEGLEPN

-3272 NAMIW
+3272 NEMTW
-3277 LEEESFTTQVE
+3277 LEAESFTTQVE

-3302 TVSADKTGAWPGEE
+3302 TVSADKTEAWPGEE

-3345 SRTHTFRYVVTGDD
+3345 SRTHTFRYVVAGDD
-3359 RVVTSEAAFAEK
+3359 RVVTSEAAFADK

-3514 WADSEDGRAEG
+3514 WTDSEDGRAEG
-3525 DIVLTGTVSLPA
+3525 DIVLTGTAALPA

-3574 AAFTADGEI
+3574 AAFTVDGEI

-3648 TPREITV
+3648 TP
-3655 TGLEAVDRAYDF
+3655 
-3667 TAKVELTGG
+3667 
-3676 TAEGILPEEAE
+3676 
-3687 AVQILIPTEGEME
+3687 
-3700 DADAGKDKAVTAEVV
+3700 
-3715 FADTVS
+3715 
-3721 DADRANYTI
+3721 
-3730 VQPELTVDITP
+3730 

-3795 LELAER
+3795 RELAER

-3812 GEGNFADGDYSSMS
+3812 GEGNFADGDYSSLS

-3841 DFPDPGM
+3841 DFLDSGM
-3848 GLLWTALLG
+3848 WMLWTALLG
-3857 AAAVTVAAVIA
+3857 AAAVTAAAVLA

>member
-1 MKRYWKRNRFRRFLA
+1 MKKNWKSNRFRRFLA

-22 TFMTGVPLTAL
+22 TFMTGVPMTAS
-33 AQEDPGTGGTCP
+33 AQEDLGTGGICP
-45 NHVRHDESC
+45 NHVQHDEKC
-54 GYVEGDETKP
+54 GYVEGDESKP

-69 ESCATEERL
+69 KFCATEERL
-78 LELDS
+78 LELDN
-83 TLDEQIKELASQ
+83 TLDEQIKELEAQ
-95 YFGDSPAELTPE
+95 YFGDGPTELTPE

-124 MTASLPGS
+124 MTASLPGRDS
-132 DAAGE
+132 AGE
-137 GTVEVEALEE
+137 GTAEVNALEE
-147 GVEFDPEVKI
+147 GVGFDPEVKI
-157 IAPEDILSTDDGG
+157 VVPDDILITDDGDVE
-170 IQLTFRLSKA
+170 LTFELSKA
-180 ADYPVSFRVRTLG
+180 ADYPVSFRVKTLG
-193 ASAKSGESFIPVG
+193 ASAKAGESFEPVG
-206 HFMGQIVEFPKGS
+206 DSMGQTVLFPKGS
-219 VEQSINMA
+219 VKQSITMS
-227 IRDDSARIEGTE
+227 IKDDSARIMGTE
-239 LFLIMCDQ
+239 LFLILCDQ

-253 EGENPYSAFAWG
+253 EGENPYSAFCWG
-265 KILKDNGYNEGLLTE
+265 KILKDNGYNEGLLTG

-292 IKDAPL
+292 ISDAPL
-298 FPNQDLA
+298 FPNQDLT
-305 DYTYMTWDPSEF
+305 DYTYVTFDYWGS
-317 PSLPIKFEKLQVMR
+317 SLLKSEKLQVMR

-347 ASGVFHLSEDAKD
+347 ASGIFRLSEDAKD
-360 LVRDGIAN
+360 LVRDGIAD

-380 SGGDDGYWVWTS
+380 SGGSDGYWVWTS

-398 YNKTEENIIDWQVFQ
+398 YNKTASNIIDWQVFQ

-424 GPDKGYTYT
+424 GAGKGYTYT
-433 DLKEWTDDASEDQR
+433 DLKDWTDDASEDER
-447 DVYDVKTERVFD
+447 TEYYIGTERVLD

-475 TVNDAWLGLQ
+475 TVNEKILGLK

-503 QPEVVGVTVPKENF
+503 SPELVSITVPEGNF
-517 SSGDCIPITVEFSEP
+517 ESGDCIPITVEFSEP
-532 IVARGLTL
+532 VVARGMTL
-540 SVQDRA
+540 NVQDRA
-546 GGLRHLEE
+546 TGLRQLEE

-561 KYVSFPYVVEDR
+561 KYITFPYVVEER
-573 NNTNI
+573 NNANI

-586 RDAETGESLVTDLAG
+586 RDEETGESLVTDLAG
-601 NTFEGWTPENGTL
+601 NTFEGWTPQNGTQ

-629 FTDNGMKVVYP
+629 FSDDGMKVVYP
-640 EKPDGGNWESYIR
+640 EKPDGGNWESYIV
-653 SDRVRVEIPL
+653 SDTAQVEIPL
-663 NYSEDPG
+663 NYSDDPG

-682 DGAALPTVKIS
+682 EGAALPTVKLS
-693 TDSGHTLYDVA
+693 ADGGNTLYDVS
-704 YALDENGDPVSS
+704 YALDESGDPVSNM
-716 TLVSE
+716 LVSK
-721 FDAADLQE
+721 FDAADLKE

-739 DEADGPFRPVLAAG
+739 DEADGPFRPVLTAG
-753 LPDAVLGQADV
+753 LPTAVLGQADV
-764 TDIELTAAY
+764 TEIELSAAC
-773 GSAGTAVEE
+773 GSAGTSVEE
-782 DGNVLLSQL
+782 DGSVLLSQL
-791 VDTDDNISPIQFTA
+791 VDADDNISPIQFTA
-805 ALTPDRVNYP
+805 ALTPDRVSYP
-815 EVEWSVENADQDV
+815 EVEWSVKNADKDV

-834 ITRDPNDPLKAQLTL
+834 ITQDPDDPLKAQLTL
-849 TGSAFGEVTVTATAN
+849 TGRAFGEITVTATAN

-870 DNEKAVS
+870 ENEKAVS
-877 QSFSFTVER
+877 QSFSFTVVR

-911 DGDIYNEAVYTV
+911 DGDIYDEAVYTV
-923 KLYRADKEGNPEG
+923 KLYRADEEGSPVG

-942 YFSEK
+942 CLSEK
-947 GANSVEIGEGVF
+947 GANSVKIDEGVF
-959 SEISQ
+959 SEISE
-964 FTDGAYRPAYVAV
+964 FADGAYRPAYVAV

-994 LVTVYPKPVNISLEP
+994 LVTVYPKPVSVSLEP
-1009 EEEDINGG
+1009 EKEDVNGG

-1023 AGSFRFRGTVENWLE
+1023 AGSFGFRGTVQNWLE
-1038 RDDGNSEVTVTRN
+1038 RGDGNSEVTVTRN

-1063 DQVSGS
+1063 DQIWGS

-1119 ENGEVIDTMSGDGGS
+1119 ENGEVIDTMSGEGGS

-1141 QAALDGGKLDISQA
+1141 QAALDGGKLDLSQA

-1186 DRMAWNSENTA
+1186 DRMAWNSENPSA
-1197 AATINYRNGT
+1197 AAINYRNGT

-1245 GNQVGFDVTVDTL
+1245 GNQVEFDVTVDTL

-1271 ATAITYSAYTD
+1271 PTAITYSAYTD

-1310 SDVRFERTDAD
+1310 SDVRFERTDAE

-1339 DGSKM
+1339 DGSKL

-1362 YLKDEAGN
+1362 YLKDETGN

-1404 RDKAEVISDES
+1404 RDKAEVISDAN

-1428 TVSELAEGATE
+1428 TISELAEGAME

-1461 QYQPQVVEIDASVN
+1461 QYQPQVAEINASVN
-1475 DEQAIRSAD
+1475 AEQAVRSAD
-1484 SILNLRSAAEANKA
+1484 SILNLRSASEANKA

-1505 QYKDEMKASYDATDN
+1505 QYKDEMKASYDTTDN
-1520 TGYVGLSNE
+1520 TGCVGLSNE

-1563 DQALKGQKSSTVVYP
+1563 EQALKGQKSSTVVYP
-1578 FGNFPVSTNILRIT
+1578 FGNFPVTTNILRIT
-1592 PELFGGLGIRDEGY
+1592 PELFDGLGVRDEGY
-1606 EPITGKIRLYDE
+1606 EPISGKIKLYDE
-1618 TGELY
+1618 TGGLY
-1623 AVYSVPFKLA
+1623 AAYSMPFKLA
-1633 NLIGTEDI
+1633 NLIGSKDI

-1653 TGELPISMF
+1653 TGELPMSMF
-1662 EADAAA
+1662 VADAAA
-1668 NEASRESNGG
+1668 NEADQASSGG

-1698 ALNGLAIGC
+1698 VLNGLSLGC
-1707 PSFLPVKYNIVATDD
+1707 PSFLPVKYNIIATDD
-1722 PNEWQFIGVIEF
+1722 PNEWQMIGVIEF
-1734 AFGNDPDVDVSS
+1734 IFGNDPDVDVSS

-1752 QNNFSSAKKTIEE
+1752 QDNFTGVKKAFEE
-1765 FADRFSKDDSTP
+1765 LGDHLSREDDT
-1777 QQPPQQQS
+1777 QS
-1785 SQQQSGS
+1785 RQNGSGS

-1797 VNATAMVRG
+1797 VNATVMIQG

-1811 MKYNPSTERW
+1811 MKYNSSTGSW

-1826 GGGLAIS
+1826 GGGLVVS

-1848 VPFTYSIG
+1848 VPITYSIG
-1856 AGADLEVALE
+1856 GGADLEIALE

-1898 AGIGFDWTIIA
+1898 AGIGIDWTIIA

-1917 LAAGINVKTL
+1917 MDAGINVKTL

-1940 NYFNV
+1940 NYFSV

-1956 MIIFEYE
+1956 LIIFEYE
-1963 KVLVSGKLGYHRMDK
+1963 KVLVSGKLDYHRMDK

-1992 KIYDSYEDDGAELY
+1992 KIYDSYEDDGAQLY
-2006 EREEKFRA
+2006 DKEEKFRF

-2070 GAEPVIARDGS
+2070 GAEPLIARDGS

-2092 DLNENGIGWA
+2092 DLNETGIGWA
-2102 VRSGDT
+2102 VRSGNT
-2108 YMKQDGLISGTIENE
+2108 YVKQDSLISGTIENE
-2123 AGEQVAAAA
+2123 AGEQVVTAA

-2149 QQNEASMM
+2149 QQNEESMM

-2172 NRTEIVLS
+2172 NRTEIMLS
-2180 VVQDGS
+2180 VVQDGG

-2205 AVSSNGKAIVVWR
+2205 AVNNGKAIVVWR
-2218 QPAAADEGNPM
+2218 QPAAADENDPT

-2236 IVYSYYDGSSWS
+2236 IVYSYYDGRSWS
-2248 EVRQLDLGDL
+2248 GVRQLDLGDL

-2286 NAMSVESGINPE
+2286 NAMSMESGINPE

-2317 KDRVRLTDDGAAD
+2317 NDRVRLTYDEAAD
-2330 ENPQAAYADGKFLLA
+2330 ENPQAAYVDGKFLLA

-2350 ESEVQNPVSGELQ
+2350 ESDVQNPVTGELQ
-2363 TKEVSDI
+2363 TKEISDI

-2389 SEINKTSPMEVGAE
+2389 SEINKTSPMEVGAD
-2403 FTLAQGAGGSL
+2403 FTLAQGTGGSL

-2421 KTSEKSGDEDSGELV
+2421 KTSEKSGEEDGEELV

-2454 VRVTAPMELADMG
+2454 VRVTAPIELADMG
-2467 PSTTADSVSAYVNGN
+2467 ASTTADSVSAYVNGS

-2488 LKSEPTS
+2488 LKSETTPD
-2495 ETETYSPDASGA
+2495 TETYSPDAPGLGS
-2507 GADAENSPV
+2507 DAENSPV

-2539 DIAFDPEEIRAGAVM
+2539 DTAFDPAEIRAGAVM
-2554 PVQFNVQNTGLTP
+2554 PVQFTVQNTGLTP

-2576 DRTVTLNDLN
+2576 ERTVTLNDLN
-2586 VLPNEVQA
+2586 ILPNEVQT

-2605 EDADYTVTA
+2605 EDADYTITA
-2614 SFAGGNTASASGT
+2614 SFAGGNTAAASGT

-2639 VKVLEESEGT
+2639 VKVLEESRGT
-2649 RTMSVSLYNDSALP
+2649 RTLSVSLYNDSALP

-2673 NFYESQASDAEAVPE
+2673 NFYESQTSDAEAVPE
-2688 LSCVITDPEQLQLI
+2688 LSCVITDPAQLQLI

-2715 PEDRLEDGEIPENG
+2715 PEERLEDGEIPENG
-2729 MKLFVRA
+2729 IKLFVRA

-2743 GERAVEKDYTYNET
+2743 GESAVEKDYTYNDA
-2757 SVQFDSLFKDGVQ
+2757 SVQFDSLYKDGVQ
-2770 FKTDAVLDNSG
+2770 FQTDAVLDNSG
-2781 DVSQSVVTV
+2781 EVSQSMVKV

-2825 GELFRLGDEAEDT
+2825 GELFRLDGEAEDT
-2838 RTVSFTQKGTAVTAR
+2838 RTISFTQKGTAVTAR

-2875 SFAEEELTPEG
+2875 SFTEEELIPEG
-2886 DSEVLLTADSVN
+2886 DSEILLSADSVN

-2903 LTAAAK
+2903 LTAAAR

-2916 VYDADGVKLA
+2916 AYDADGVKLA
-2926 EGTGHLSFQLPLVL
+2926 EGTGYLAFQLPLIL
-2940 GGNGETVDNK
+2940 GENGETVDNK
-2950 VTVTVDPADENAAA
+2950 VTVTVDPADENAGTIT
-2964 MAYQLTVRNTRDSS
+2964 YQLTVRNTRDSS
-2978 GSVVLESSAQTAT
+2978 GSVVVESSVQTIT
-2991 GWTNAEKVTLT
+2991 GWTNAKDVTLT

-3009 NFAPEAWQ
+3009 NFEPEAWQ

-3027 AEDEEGQ
+3027 AEGGEGQ
-3034 DSRILTTL
+3034 DSRILTTI

-3060 SMTSGTVAVK
+3060 AMTSGTVAVR
-3070 IDRTEPEIREESLIF
+3070 IDRTEPVIHEESLNFI
-3085 LETEEELL
+3085 ETEEELL
-3093 PEEDGVIGLLKN
+3093 PEDDGVIGILKN
-3105 ALNLDGDGN
+3105 ALNLDSDGN

-3128 RSGIYRAVIRAGE
+3128 RSGVYRAVIKAGE

-3147 RAGDTDT
+3147 REGDTDT

-3179 SYTTKDLVIEA
+3179 SYTTKDLVIEK

-3199 ELEIGAGSVGIRSG
+3199 ETEIGAGSARIQSG
-3213 FTGTDIEEFGVQYR
+3213 FIGTDIEEFGMQYR
-3227 KAGESAWTDAEP
+3227 KTGESTWNDAEP
-3239 QEGSKADS
+3239 QEGSKADN
-3247 FTFRIEGLEPN
+3247 FIFLAEELEPN
-3258 TAYEYRLGYRLITQ
+3258 TAYEYRFGYRLITQ
-3272 NAMIW
+3272 DEMKW
-3277 LEEESFTTQVE
+3277 LEAETFTTQVE

-3302 TVSADKTGAWPGEE
+3302 TVSVDKTQAWPGEE
-3316 VEFTITSCEDHTVSG
+3316 VKFTVTSCEDHTVSG

-3345 SRTHTFRYVVTGDD
+3345 SRIHTFRYVVTGDD
-3359 RVVTSEAAFAEK
+3359 RVVTSEAEFADK
-3371 QISRVTEIPEVGMNA
+3371 QISRVTEIPEVRMNA

-3396 LKAYLDSRN
+3396 LKVYLDSRK

-3417 EDYAAEWTLAEG
+3417 EDYGAEWLLTEES
-3429 QEWSPKGGGY
+3429 EWNPRGGRY
-3439 IYSAAVPLRGGET
+3439 TYSAAVPLRGGQT
-3452 SVSRSVTVEPVQAW
+3452 AVSRSVTVEPVQAS
-3466 IAAPENI
+3466 ITAPQNI
-3473 VKTISDDGWLLSELG
+3473 VKPISDDGWFISELG
-3488 LPETVEVSYSAEAE
+3488 LPDTVEVTYSAEAE
-3502 EADLTCPVSWTG
+3502 DTGLICPVSWTG
-3514 WADSEDGRAEG
+3514 WVDSADGRAEG
-3525 DIVLTGTVSLPA
+3525 DVVLSGTVTLPA
-3537 WAGGTDQTSLTV
+3537 WASGTRQTSLTV

-3560 DLTVEDKSYDGTTD
+3560 NLSVEDKSYDGTTD
-3574 AAFTADGEI
+3574 AVYTLDGEI

-3591 YHHPFGVEGHTVTG
+3591 CHHPFGVEGHSLTG
-3605 EPVIHFLDKNA
+3605 EPVIRFLDKNA

-3627 QIEGEYAEYFRLDY
+3627 QIKGEYAEYFRLDY

-3648 TPREITV
+3648 TPREITAD
-3655 TGLEAVDRAYDF
+3655 GLEAVDRTYDF
-3667 TAKVELTGG
+3667 TTKVELTGG

-3687 AVQILIPTEGEME
+3687 AVLILIPAEGEME
-3700 DADAGKDKAVTAEVV
+3700 DADAGRGKAVTAEVL
-3715 FADTVS
+3715 FADTVA

-3730 VQPELTVDITP
+3730 VQPELTVDIAP
-3741 LKLGTPAGLG
+3741 LKLGTPTGLAWG
-3751 WEKAGGTRIFWNPV
+3751 KAGGTRIFWEQV
-3765 EHASGYRVQFY
+3765 EHASGYRVQLY
-3776 CDGEKLGEPVPVEG
+3776 CDGKALGEPVPVEG

-3795 LELAER
+3795 RELAER

-3812 GEGNFADGDYSSMS
+3812 GEGNFADGEYSSLS
-3826 PQNVLEGSSFASKTG
+3826 PQNVLDGSSFVSKTG
-3841 DFPDPGM
+3841 DLLDSGM
-3848 GLLWTALLG
+3848 GMLWTILMG
-3857 AAAVTVAAVIA
+3857 TAAVTAAAVIA
-3868 GKEKKMRRKHRR
+3868 GRERRMRRKNRR
-3880 RR
+3880 KR